1 MCSEI
6 AHMLQ
11 IVLGNVMEHS
21 SDRYNVTH
29 FDLNEGTKGRQ
40 PTPFRQLTMQLLN
53 ILFIELKY
61 NSNQPDEANP
71 IVISEPDQIFTE

>member
-21 SDRYNVTH
+21 LDRYNMTH

-40 PTPFRQLTMQLLN
+40 PHIHPFDN
-53 ILFIELKY
+53 
-61 NSNQPDEANP
+61 
-71 IVISEPDQIFTE
+71 